1 MVNWVASLFFGLL
14 ALGLACLA
22 GSQIGLGA
30 GVWVPA
36 GLVLWLTAG
45 MLLSR
50 PSQFG
55 DDVADPI
62 HPEQGQEKTPQTISA
77 SVDSQAPNEQSLHT
91 AVIELTRQLR
101 SKEVSLDKLQA
112 KLTERE
118 FRRSLSRVAT
128 IHETL
133 VFTLHLLAQG
143 KLAHADAVEQLRQE
157 IESAISDLGL
167 EHHVIQ
173 VGATISTLP
182 LGSFIVLRSETATTP
197 TLAGTVKEVVSSG
210 LCARD
215 EDGKPHFISPSKIN
229 AYKI

>member
-22 GSQIGLGA
+22 GSEIGIGA
-30 GVWVPA
+30 VVWVPA
-36 GLVLWLTAG
+36 GLILWLAAG

-55 DDVADPI
+55 DDVAEATRSDN
-62 HPEQGQEKTPQTISA
+62 ELETRLETASN
-77 SVDSQAPNEQSLHT
+77 SVDSQAPNEQSLHV

-101 SKEVSLDKLQA
+101 SKEVSIDKLQA

-133 VFTLHLLAQG
+133 VFTIHLLAQG
-143 KLAHADAVEQLRQE
+143 KLTHADAVEQLRQE

-182 LGSFIVLRSETATTP
+182 FGSFIVLRSETVPSPA
-197 TLAGTVKEVVSSG
+197 LAGTVKEVLSTG

>member
-1 MVNWVASLFFGLL
+1 
-14 ALGLACLA
+14 
-22 GSQIGLGA
+22 
-30 GVWVPA
+30 
-36 GLVLWLTAG
+36 

-62 HPEQGQEKTPQTISA
+62 HPEQGQEKTLQTISA
-77 SVDSQAPNEQSLHT
+77 SVDPQAPNEQSLHT
-91 AVIELTRQLR
+91 AVI
-101 SKEVSLDKLQA
+101 EVSLDKLQA

-133 VFTLHLLAQG
+133 IFTLHLLAQG